1 MSDQSRDMTLLNTFG
16 QDTCNFQPPPM
27 GTTLRMQDVSACSNA
42 ETIGKAD
49 TRVAGLVRATTIV
62 AITTAFS
69 FLEPSK
75 EFNSNAVMPRTLVF
89 PQQHHIA
96 IRTS

>member
-1 MSDQSRDMTLLNTFG
+1 MTLLNTFG

-42 ETIGKAD
+42 ETIGNAD
-49 TRVAGLVRATTIV
+49 TRVAGLVIV

-89 PQQHHIA
+89 LQQHHIA